1 MRCVATCTEQHVT
14 HGAISMIGRIVF
26 REEKC
31 SRVTGNIDREEEIR
45 NRNKWSVLL
54 RSDSSLRIIRH
65 QIP

>member
-1 MRCVATCTEQHVT
+1 
-14 HGAISMIGRIVF
+14 MIGRIVF